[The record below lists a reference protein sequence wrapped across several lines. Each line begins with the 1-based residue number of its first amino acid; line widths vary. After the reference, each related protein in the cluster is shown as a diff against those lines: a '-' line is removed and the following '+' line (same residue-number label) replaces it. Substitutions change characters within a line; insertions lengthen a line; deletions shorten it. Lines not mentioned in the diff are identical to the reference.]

1 MAIANYA
8 DLKTA
13 AASWLHRQDLTA
25 NIPDFITMAEWR
37 MARDLRISQLL
48 TTTNLSVSPGG
59 STVALPT
66 GFLSL
71 VNVSIS
77 GGAELQYVPPDTID
91 RITGAGVPWI
101 YTMLGSNINIAPSW
115 TAGGNLSTTYFRKE
129 TALSDSNQTNWYILN
144 APDTLLYATLL
155 EAAPY
160 LLNDNRID
168 VWDKYYQRGIT
179 AINAQ
184 YGNIDPH
191 KRMMQYA
198 DASFNGGRV
207 SAGA

>member
-13 AASWLHRQDLTA
+13 AASWLHRQDITA

-37 MARDLRISQLL
+37 IARDLRISPLL
-48 TTTNLSVSPGG
+48 TTTNISVSPGG
-59 STVALPT
+59 STAALPT

-71 VNVSIS
+71 VNVAIS

-91 RITGAGVPWI
+91 RITGSGTPWI
-101 YTMLGSNINIAPSW
+101 YTMLGSNIQIAPTW
-115 TAGGNLSTTYFRKE
+115 TAGGNLSTTYFKKE
-129 TALSDSNQTNWYILN
+129 TALSDSSQTNWYILN

-160 LLNDNRID
+160 LLNDSRID
-168 VWDKYYQRGIT
+168 VWDKYYQRGIS

-191 KRMMQYA
+191 KRMLQYS

>member
-1 MAIANYA
+1 MAITNYSE
-8 DLKTA
+8 LKTSA
-13 AASWLHRQDLTA
+13 ATWLHRNDLTA
-25 NIPDFITMAEWR
+25 SIPDFITMAEWR

-48 TTTNLSVSPGG
+48 ATTNLTVSAGG
-59 STVALPT
+59 NTASLPT

-71 VNVSIS
+71 VNVAIA

-91 RITGAGVPWI
+91 RLSGSGVPWV
-101 YTMLGSNINIAPSW
+101 YTMLGSNIQVAPTW
-115 TAGGNLSTTYFRKE
+115 TAGGNLATTYFKKE
-129 TALSDSNQTNWYILN
+129 TALSDANATNWYILN

-160 LLNDNRID
+160 LMNDNRIEI
-168 VWDKYYQRGIT
+168 WDKYYQRGMA

-191 KRMMQYA
+191 KRMLQYS
-198 DASFNGGRV
+198 DAQFNGGRV

>member
-1 MAIANYA
+1 MAILNYA
-8 DLKTA
+8 DLKTTA
-13 AASWLHRQDLTA
+13 ANYLHRSDLTSV
-25 NIPDFITMAEWR
+25 IPDFITMAEWR
-37 MARDLRISQLL
+37 MARDLRVSQLL
-48 TTTNLSVSPGG
+48 ATTNLTISPGG

-71 VNVSIS
+71 VNVCIAN
-77 GGAELQYVPPDTID
+77 GAELQYVPPDTID
-91 RITGAGVPWI
+91 RQTGSGVPWL
-101 YTMLGSNINIAPSW
+101 YTMLGTNIQVAPAW
-115 TAGGNLSTTYFRKE
+115 TAGGNLSTTYFKKE
-129 TALSDSNQTNWYILN
+129 TALSDSNQTNWYINN

-160 LLNDNRID
+160 LLNDSRIE
-168 VWDKYYQRGIT
+168 VWDKYYQRGIN
-179 AINAQ
+179 AVNAQ

-191 KRMMQYA
+191 KRMLQYS